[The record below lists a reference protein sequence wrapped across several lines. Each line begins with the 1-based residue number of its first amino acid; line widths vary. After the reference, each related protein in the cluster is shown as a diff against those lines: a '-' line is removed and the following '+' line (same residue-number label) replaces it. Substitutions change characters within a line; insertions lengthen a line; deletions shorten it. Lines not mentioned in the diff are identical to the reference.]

1 MGSIHLFT
9 LLEPSPGSGHSKTE
23 WSSTEHV
30 QEGALAL
37 DLCLEAKGKDSQGLP
52 MGSSHISE
60 TYTSTG
66 EEPWGL
72 DGP

>member
-37 DLCLEAKGKDSQGLP
+37 DLRLEAKGKTA
-52 MGSSHISE
+52 MGSQWEAPIFLRLTHLQEKSH
-60 TYTSTG
+60 G
-66 EEPWGL
+66 V
-72 DGP
+72 

>member
-37 DLCLEAKGKDSQGLP
+37 DLRLEAKGKTARGSQWEAPIFLRLTHLQK
-52 MGSSHISE
+52 SH
-60 TYTSTG
+60 G
-66 EEPWGL
+66 V
-72 DGP
+72 